1 MAKKRSDKQNEVQN
15 LHQELLQVAS
25 IVLTNFQGLTVRQD
39 TELRRA
45 IEAAGG
51 KYRVVKN
58 TLAGRAAQA
67 TPAAELLGGL
77 KGVNSIAY
85 TEGDVVALAKALAKY
100 AKDNPPFAFRAGVVE
115 GKVVSLEEIEALAA
129 LPSHEEVL
137 AKLLGLLQA
146 PAQRLASLLSA
157 PARNLAV
164 VVSQAEREKKFSEA
178 N

>member
-1 MAKKRSDKQNEVQN
+1 MAKKRSEKENEVQN
-15 LHQELLQVAS
+15 LHQKLLRVAS
-25 IVLTNFQGLTVRQD
+25 IVLTNFQGLSVQQETA
-39 TELRRA
+39 LRRA

-51 KYRVVKN
+51 KYRVIKN
-58 TLAGRAAQA
+58 TLAERAAPE
-67 TPAAELLGGL
+67 TPAAELLAGL

-85 TEGDVVALAKALAKY
+85 TEGDAVALAKALAKY

-115 GKVVSLEEIEALAA
+115 GKVVSIGELEALAA
-129 LPSHEEVL
+129 LPSREEVF

-157 PARNLAV
+157 PARRLAV
-164 VVSQAEREKKFSEA
+164 VLSQAEKENKFPEA